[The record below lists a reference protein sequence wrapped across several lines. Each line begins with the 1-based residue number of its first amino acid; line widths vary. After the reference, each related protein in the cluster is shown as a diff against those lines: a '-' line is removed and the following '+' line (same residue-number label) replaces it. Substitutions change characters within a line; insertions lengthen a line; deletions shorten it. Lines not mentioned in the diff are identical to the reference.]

1 MEKIYFTIGEM
12 IDSIKKISVQLVDS
26 KFDPEVIISINRGG
40 CTPGIYLS
48 HYLDK
53 PHEVINI
60 ELRDSNVEPDL
71 ISIKEKIKQFKSVL
85 IIDDINDSGN
95 TIGVIKD
102 LSKHLATEVH
112 YAVLINKSDSKSKVE
127 YYGKTV
133 NSKINDP
140 WYVFPW
146 ENWWKLNEK

>member
-1 MEKIYFTIGEM
+1 MEKIYFTIEEM
-12 IDSIKKISVQLVDS
+12 IGSIQKISLQLVDS

-40 CTPGIYLS
+40 CIPGIYLS

-71 ISIKEKIKQFKSVL
+71 ISIKEKIKQFKSAL

-102 LSKHLATEVH
+102 LSKHLSTNIH
-112 YAVLINKSDSKSKVE
+112 FAVLINKSESKSKVE
-127 YYGKTV
+127 YYGKMV
-133 NSKINDP
+133 NNKLLDN

-146 ENWWKLNEK
+146 ENWWNIDEK